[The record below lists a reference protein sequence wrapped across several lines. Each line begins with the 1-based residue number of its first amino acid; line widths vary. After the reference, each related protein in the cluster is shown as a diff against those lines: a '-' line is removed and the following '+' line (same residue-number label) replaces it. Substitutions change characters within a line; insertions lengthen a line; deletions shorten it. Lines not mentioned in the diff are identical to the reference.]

1 MCDSGQEVRDQFE
14 TNVFGQLNVIRAV
27 LPFMRARKSG
37 VVANLGSIG
46 SWQGS
51 PAAGLYCATKACAS
65 ILSESLRSEVA
76 HLGIEV
82 TAIEPG
88 YFRTNFLSQGH
99 KVHAAK
105 TIEDIKPGVEAT
117 LGGLKAYDRN
127 QPGDPVKGAQII
139 VEALTK
145 SGRCNG
151 KALPPRLPL
160 GNDAV
165 HFIGDVL
172 NKNLKTLKDWGPLV
186 STTDV

>member
-1 MCDSGQEVRDQFE
+1 
-14 TNVFGQLNVIRAV
+14 
-27 LPFMRARKSG
+27 MRACKSG

-51 PAAGLYCATKACAS
+51 PAAGLYCASKACAS

-99 KVHAAK
+99 KVHAAR
-105 TIEDIKPGVEAT
+105 TINDIKPGVDAT
-117 LGGLKAYDRN
+117 LAGLESYN
-127 QPGDPVKGAQII
+127 HEQPGDPAKAAQVI

-145 SGRCNG
+145 SGRCKG
-151 KALPPRLPL
+151 KALPARLPL
-160 GNDAV
+160 GSDAIQ
-165 HFIGDVL
+165 FIGGVL
-172 NKNLKTLKDWGPLV
+172 DKQHKNLKDWAPLA
-186 STTDV
+186 STTNHSSDVRTSEKK